1 MQVTNNGVN
10 PYSYQPRKTTAKQ
23 KAFADMYA
31 NRAAAQTQQIQ
42 QASKTGSVNEGEPT
56 KTLEEFKREF
66 YDFLSQIRISPSQA
80 QTQFTVSITDEGF
93 EKMMN
98 DPELM
103 EANLNAIQRD
113 WGFGYLPGVAPSYV
127 VVEIGADGE
136 YYSSSYGSAFEGVF
150 SAAQPNSFWEKNTKN
165 SSPSPDYDD
174 FSKRKSQTY
183 TEQQKAA
190 AKRRAV
196 EFYQERKRLEKE
208 GATQEAAQSA
218 MLKKILRTE
227 A

>member
-1 MQVTNNGVN
+1 MQVNNNGVN

-31 NRAAAQTQQIQ
+31 NRAAVQTQQIQ
-42 QASKTGSVNEGEPT
+42 QASKTGSVNESEPT

-66 YDFLSQIRISPSQA
+66 YDRLSQIRVSPSQS
-80 QTQFTVSITDEGF
+80 QTQFAVSITDEGF

-103 EANLNAIQRD
+103 EANLSAIQRD
-113 WGFGYLPGVAPSYV
+113 WGYSYPPGWAPSYV

-136 YYSSSYGSAFEGVF
+136 YCSSAYGSAFEGVF
-150 SAAQPNSFWEKNTKN
+150 SDAQPNSFWEKNTRN
-165 SSPSPDYDD
+165 SSSDYDD
-174 FSKRKSQTY
+174 FSKRRSQAY

-190 AKRRAV
+190 AKKRA
-196 EFYQERKRLEKE
+196 EELYQERKRLEKE
-208 GATQEAAQSA
+208 DATQEAAQSA
-218 MLKKILRTE
+218 MLNKTLRVE